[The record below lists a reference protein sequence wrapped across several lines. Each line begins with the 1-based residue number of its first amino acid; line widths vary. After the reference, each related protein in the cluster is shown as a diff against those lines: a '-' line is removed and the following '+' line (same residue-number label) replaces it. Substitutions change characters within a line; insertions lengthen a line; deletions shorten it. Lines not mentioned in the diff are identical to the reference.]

1 MTDPR
6 DAAEHLRVIRHL
18 MERATVY
25 RAISAPTALVASL
38 VSLPAA
44 LYLYLRSRET
54 GFQLSPWN
62 YLWIWFGILIVVD
75 GFNTWLLWRDAKRRG
90 TSMASAS
97 AIHALKSLFP
107 PLFAGA
113 VISML
118 TVHDSLFTATVCWVV
133 FYGLAL
139 LATHGFAPT
148 SIKVL
153 GAGFLLAGLGIWTA
167 ARVGWISLDP
177 ANELT
182 ASSVVMASTFGLG
195 HLVYG
200 LVIGLRTRFRL
211 NNHDR
216 AASLA

>member
-38 VSLPAA
+38 VSLPVA
-44 LYLYLRSRET
+44 LYLLLQSRNAA
-54 GFQLSPWN
+54 FQLSPWG
-62 YLWIWFGILIVVD
+62 YLGIWFGVLILVD

-90 TSMASAS
+90 ASMASDA
-97 AIHALKSLFP
+97 AMHALKSLFP

-113 VISML
+113 VISTL
-118 TVHDSLFTATVCWVV
+118 TVHDSLFTATLCWVV

-148 SIKVL
+148 SMKVL
-153 GAGFLLAGLGIWTA
+153 GAGFLLAGLGIWSA
-167 ARVGWISLDP
+167 ARLDWIHLEP
-177 ANELT
+177 GRELT
-182 ASSVVMASTFGLG
+182 ASSVVMAATFGLG